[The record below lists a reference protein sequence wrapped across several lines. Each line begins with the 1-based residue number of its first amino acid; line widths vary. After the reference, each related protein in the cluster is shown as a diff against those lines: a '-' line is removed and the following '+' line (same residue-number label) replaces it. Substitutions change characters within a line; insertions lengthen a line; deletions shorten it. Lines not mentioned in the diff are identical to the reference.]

1 MSLDPEH
8 DGFEVRYVKGFPSL
22 AQFIATDYDHST
34 FIIKRFDELTA
45 RNLLYL
51 QSELADLQALQ
62 EQYDRED
69 VKASW
74 EAKEG
79 RRDWEKFKSR
89 ADPKNTN
96 GTNFSQEEKKRMK
109 LALKIRK
116 TLREY
121 KETIMLDSALLS
133 MPRPSK
139 RTHEAV
145 RNHFSGIKDGTP
157 ANEAVSVLQ
166 GNSEALYNNRD
177 DIVALVR
184 PPAEDPISSFLRDC
198 PLLFLDRARTAKS
211 TTNNSSALVYSSST
225 RIAIVAAILNIILA
239 AAMLFGSIFNLYYV
253 KDPEKRLGIVAAYTV
268 VFALCVGL
276 LTNARRAEIFA
287 ASAGYVAVLVVF
299 VSGNLQS

>member
-1 MSLDPEH
+1 MSPDLEH
-8 DGFEVRYVKGFPSL
+8 NGLELHYVKGFPSL
-22 AQFIATDYDHST
+22 AQFIARDYDHST
-34 FIIKRFDELTA
+34 FILKRFDELTA

-89 ADPKNTN
+89 ADPNS
-96 GTNFSQEEKKRMK
+96 GTEFSQEEQKRMD

-121 KETIMLDSALLS
+121 KETILLDSALLS

-139 RTHEAV
+139 RTQEAF
-145 RNHFSGIKDGTP
+145 RNHFHGVGSGSSAESRFSI
-157 ANEAVSVLQ
+157 LQ
-166 GNSEALYNNRD
+166 GSSETIYNNRD
-177 DIVALVR
+177 DLVTLVR
-184 PPAEDPISSFLRDC
+184 PPAEDRISSFLRDHC
-198 PLLFLDRARTAKS
+198 PLLFLDRSRTHTAKGARDGS
-211 TTNNSSALVYSSST
+211 LAYLSST
-225 RIAIVAAILNIILA
+225 RISVVAAILNIILA

-253 KDPEKRLGIVAAYTV
+253 ESPKRRLGIVAAYTV
-268 VFALCVGL
+268 AFALCVGL
-276 LTNARRAEIFA
+276 LTNSGRAEVFA
-287 ASAGYVAVLVVF
+287 ASAAYAAVLVVF